1 MKAEVAVK
9 QPRIHTDI
17 LYFYFTNSKTSMTNL
32 ITILLIL
39 FFSLNI
45 YSHGSAGSIPSDETS
60 NRAINFPDTKQ
71 YKTLVTDLHT
81 HSVFSDGHVWP
92 NIRVGE
98 ALRDGL
104 DVLAVTEHLEYQ
116 PHREDIPNPDR
127 NKSFI
132 EAKAA
137 AGNSDILIINGSEIT
152 RNMPPGH
159 INAVFIKDANK
170 LINIDPSKEEE
181 AQAELEKRLDELRGR
196 DRKVADYFALASM
209 WPPEKAIQAANDQD
223 AFVFWNHP
231 MWRSQK
237 SDGIAELM
245 PMHKDLIEKGL
256 LHGIEVVNGEGY
268 SEEAFQIAIDNNL
281 AVIGTSDVH
290 NLIDWDY
297 KPHLGGHR
305 PVTLV
310 FANSKREN
318 SVKEA
323 LKDRRTVIWFKN
335 TLFGIKRNLQPL
347 LEASLSIESASYN
360 NRTQILSASIKNNS
374 DVLFLLKNKSDFT
387 FTNSEDLV
395 EVPAQGTKYLGVKT
409 ITRLNLLQ
417 LDFEVLN
424 ALQAPK
430 VTSKL
435 TLKKR
440 VN

>member
-1 MKAEVAVK
+1 MIK

-231 MWRSQK
+231 MWGSQK

-318 SVKEA
+318 SVKDA

-360 NRTQILSASIKNNS
+360 TRTQILSVSIKNNS

-435 TLKKR
+435 TLRKR

>member
-1 MKAEVAVK
+1 
-9 QPRIHTDI
+9 
-17 LYFYFTNSKTSMTNL
+17 MTNL

-45 YSHGSAGSIPSDETS
+45 YSHGSAGSVPSDETS

-196 DRKVADYFALASM
+196 NRKVADYFALASM

-231 MWRSQK
+231 MWGSQK

-281 AVIGTSDVH
+281 TVIGTSDVH

-360 NRTQILSASIKNNS
+360 TRTQILSVSIKNNS

>member
-1 MKAEVAVK
+1 
-9 QPRIHTDI
+9 
-17 LYFYFTNSKTSMTNL
+17 MTNL

-231 MWRSQK
+231 MWGSQK

-360 NRTQILSASIKNNS
+360 TRTQILSVSIKNNS

-435 TLKKR
+435 TLRKR